1 MGNSIIS
8 ALGAGSG
15 IDTKKLAESLVA
27 AERNA
32 PEKRLDSN
40 KEKLEAQISA
50 YGTLKSSLEEF
61 KKVLDPLTN
70 PDFFKDRTANIDQ
83 TNGLILGDELH
94 PGAQT
99 GSFSLKVEQVARA
112 QSLATAGVAD
122 AGTQLL
128 SAADGEQ
135 TITINFGDWG
145 NYNSGTGR
153 PSGFVQNADKESVEL
168 KLTAGTSSLEDIA
181 KALNATDSGL
191 QATIID
197 VGDGTS
203 RLSLIAAS
211 GAKQEVQIQVS
222 SSKLSLL
229 EFDDTAT
236 TSMEQL
242 QEGQDAVVH
251 VNNLRVQRSS
261 NTMDDVVQGFEFT
274 VLKADMS
281 EEVNFSIE
289 PQKASAEQGI
299 RDFVEAFNVFAETA
313 DNLIG
318 VTEDAETKKKKAGAL
333 SADGAAKQLISEIT
347 RMKSRTIEGLAG
359 NYTMLANIGIKT
371 TQDGGLDIDED
382 DFKDALKNHFDDVAN
397 LFAQSN
403 TSSSSALDA
412 KLRTSKT
419 PADGEY
425 KVEITQD
432 PKKASVTTGAV
443 DVAGTFPMDT
453 GYRVPAGNYVFKMDY
468 YGTETDWIRLP
479 DYTTYNS
486 PDEVAEALEAAI
498 NESDVVKNNS
508 SKTRALGVDVRFDS
522 GSSQFVFEAKAYGG
536 GDTAPGGFSFTLQS
550 PTFES
555 EFKTRASA
563 GASTELGQDLV
574 GKVNGE
580 SIEASGQYG
589 NLLYPPSDNAASG
602 FMFYASP
609 GSIGEHT
616 VNFSTGF
623 AGNLVESLNA
633 LLDKAG
639 TISQREERIN
649 KDIKDIDADKEKL
662 DTRMKKQLLRYQ
674 DQFIMMDKILKSMEK
689 AENQIKSIVQIF
701 EADKN

>member
-15 IDTKKLAESLVA
+15 IDTKKLAEGLVA
-27 AERNA
+27 AERSA
-32 PEKRLDSN
+32 PDKRLDTK
-40 KEKLEAQISA
+40 KETLEAQISA

-70 PDFFKDRTANIDQ
+70 PDFFQDRTANIDQ

-112 QSLATAGVAD
+112 QSLATVGVAD
-122 AGTQLL
+122 TSTQLL
-128 SAADGEQ
+128 TAADGEQ

-145 NYNSGTGR
+145 SYDNGAGR
-153 PSGFVQNADKESVEL
+153 PSGFVKNADKESVEL
-168 KLTAGTSSLEDIA
+168 KLAAGTSSLEDIA

-203 RLSLIAAS
+203 RLSLTSAS

-236 TSMEQL
+236 ASMEQL
-242 QEGQDAVVH
+242 QEGLDAVVH

-274 VLKADMS
+274 VLKADMA
-281 EEVNFSIE
+281 EEVNFTIE

-333 SADGAAKQLISEIT
+333 STDGAAKRLISEIT
-347 RMKSRTIEGLAG
+347 QMKSKAILGLTG
-359 NYTMLANIGIKT
+359 DYKMLANIGIKT
-371 TQDGGLDIDED
+371 TQEGGLDINEED
-382 DFKDALKNHFDDVAN
+382 FNDALKNHFDDVAS

-403 TSSSSALDA
+403 TSSSSALEA
-412 KLRTSKT
+412 KLRTSKI

-425 KVEITQD
+425 TVEITQD
-432 PKKASVTTGAV
+432 PKKASITMGAV
-443 DVAGTFPMDT
+443 DISDFPLDT
-453 GYRVPAGNYVFKMDY
+453 GTRVPHGNYVFNMEY
-468 YGTETDWIRLP
+468 YGVTVANEADSWIRLP
-479 DYTTYNS
+479 DEVIYNT
-486 PDEVAEALEAAI
+486 PEDLAEALESAI
-498 NESDVVKNNS
+498 NSSEVVKNS
-508 SKTRALGVDVRFDS
+508 SSEQKRLGVDVRFDR
-522 GSSQFVFEAKAYGG
+522 GGSQFVIEAKAYGG
-536 GDTAPGGFSFTLQS
+536 VDGAPGGFKILQRS
-550 PTFES
+550 TDFES
-555 EFKTRASA
+555 ELGGGSLTNYD
-563 GASTELGQDLV
+563 GQDLI

-580 SIEASGQYG
+580 SIEASGRYG
-589 NLLYPPSDNAASG
+589 NMLYPPSDNAASG

-609 GSIGEHT
+609 GSVGEHT

-623 AGNLVESLNA
+623 AGNLVEDLNA

-649 KDIKDIDADKEKL
+649 KDIEDIDADKEKL
-662 DTRMKKQLLRYQ
+662 DERMNKQLLRYQ
-674 DQFIMMDKILKSMEK
+674 DQFIMMNKILKSMEG
-689 AENQIKSIVQIF
+689 AQSQIDSIVKMF
-701 EADKN
+701 ESDK